1 MVADLH
7 VPHARADFLHD
18 ASPFVATDDGQRHGK
33 VAGAD
38 MMI

>member
-7 VPHARADFLHD
+7 VPHAGAYLLHD
-18 ASPFVATDDGQRHGK
+18 AGPLVATDDGQRHGK

>member
-7 VPHARADFLHD
+7 VPHAGADLLHD
-18 ASPFVATDDGQRHGK
+18 AGPLMPTDDRQRNGK
-33 VAGAD
+33 LAGAD

>member
-7 VPHARADFLHD
+7 VPHAGAHLLHD
-18 ASPFVATDDGQRHGK
+18 ASPFVATDDRQRNGK

-38 MMI
+38 VMI

>member
-1 MVADLH
+1 MVAGLH
-7 VPHARADFLHD
+7 VPHAGADLLHD
-18 ASPFVATDDGQRHGK
+18 ASPLMPTDDGQRNGK